1 MGRSAPP
8 RRRAAAAAFVTASLV
23 LTGAAALPATPAAA
37 ATALPPWT
45 SPVTL
50 TSEKTDVQEVV
61 VTSNGTAVAVWN
73 QLTGSDYTR
82 YLYAATRPAG
92 SDAWGTPVLLATT
105 PTEDGE
111 VRVVARADGSVT
123 ALWTEHPNQSA
134 PFSGTNETRVVA
146 SVLPAGQASAWS
158 QPVEIVGVA
167 QKLDITQLDLA
178 EGPGGTLGATWRARP
193 LAARA
198 GEVYATTLAGDGGWA
213 TPVKVSNAAA
223 YGGDALSPQIALDA
237 NGGAVVAYRMGD
249 GNSTVMTTAKPAGAD
264 AWQTPAKLTQPT
276 PGTGAPTL
284 ASGPYG
290 TVHLVWE
297 DASGNLQTVRRND
310 AGSDW
315 STPQTAA
322 TGVDDPVEPP
332 EPVIGPD
339 GDITLVWVDRT
350 TTSSVRTTTFDES
363 TGAWSAPQTLST
375 AYVPD
380 QYDVAIGRDG
390 SVHTLWTQLAS
401 DQNSR
406 RLMEATLT
414 DGTWSAARQIESR
427 THQFVDG
434 EIAASTV
441 GDATAVWSWTFSS
454 SSTSST
460 TQLRAARTAW
470 PALTVVSASVP
481 DSADLKGSTS
491 TSAVWKPTWTTNT
504 AVSSWTLTLADPA
517 GKTLRTLTG
526 APGGTGI
533 APSWNGRTSSGA
545 FAPNGRLTWTL
556 KAVHA
561 GTGAT
566 STLATGRLTV
576 TGGAA
581 VARDFGSAA
590 GAPDGVGDL
599 LTLNSSGTL
608 TFQYGELPLG
618 DFYGKKSGSGWSTSV
633 KAVPF
638 GDLSGD
644 RCNDLLIRV
653 GDALRRYTPGC
664 GAAPTTSTT
673 YKTLS
678 STGWKQYD
686 VLTSPGDVTKDGR
699 PDLIARNASTGAV
712 YLYKGTSTGTLSAR
726 VKLYDNWKTY
736 KKVVGVGDLN
746 GDGIG
751 DLVAQDTANNLYRY
765 FGTGSGTFTSRVK
778 LFGSWGGSYNAVVGV
793 GDLTGDGR
801 ADLVSRDSAGY
812 LYRNNGDGKGSFGAR
827 TRISAGYGGYKAL
840 F

>member
-1 MGRSAPP
+1 MGRSALP
-8 RRRAAAAAFVTASLV
+8 RRRAVAAAFVTTSLV
-23 LTGAAALPATPAAA
+23 LTGAAALPATPAVA

-61 VTSNGTAVAVWN
+61 VTPDGTAVAVWN
-73 QLTGSDYTR
+73 QLTATDYTR
-82 YLYAATRPAG
+82 YLYAATRPSG
-92 SDAWGTPVLLATT
+92 SDTWSAPVLLATT
-105 PTEDGE
+105 PTEDSE

-123 ALWTEHPNQSA
+123 ALWTEHPNQPS

-158 QPVEIVGVA
+158 EPVEVVGVA

-178 EGPGGTLGATWRARP
+178 EGPGGLLGATWRARP
-193 LAARA
+193 LASRT
-198 GEVYATTLAGDGGWA
+198 GEAYATTLSGDGGWA

-223 YGGDALSPQIALDA
+223 YGGDALSPQIAFDA
-237 NGGAVVAYRMGD
+237 HGGTVVAYRMVD

-297 DASGNLQTVRRND
+297 DPSGNLQTVRRND
-310 AGSDW
+310 AASDW

-322 TGVDDPVEPP
+322 TGVDDPSEPP
-332 EPVIGPD
+332 EPLIGPD
-339 GDITLVWVDRT
+339 GDITLVWVDWT
-350 TTSSVRTTTFDES
+350 TNSSVRTTTFDES

-375 AYVPD
+375 AYVPE
-380 QYDVAIGRDG
+380 QYDVSIARDG
-390 SVHTLWTQLAS
+390 SVHALWTQSTA
-401 DQNSR
+401 DQQSR

-414 DGTWSAARQIESR
+414 DGSWSAARQVGNVQEAV
-427 THQFVDG
+427 HG
-434 EIAASTV
+434 EIAASSA
-441 GDATAVWSWTFSS
+441 GAATAVWSRTWSDN
-454 SSTSST
+454 STRLEAS
-460 TQLRAARTAW
+460 RTAW
-470 PALTVVSASVP
+470 PALKVISQSVP
-481 DSADLKGSTS
+481 ASANLKGSTN
-491 TSAVWKPTWTTNT
+491 TSAVWQPTWTTNT
-504 AVSSWTLTLADPA
+504 AVSSWTLTLTDPA
-517 GKTLRTLTG
+517 GRTLRTLTG
-526 APGGTGI
+526 APGGTSI

-566 STLATGRLTV
+566 STLATGQLTV

-581 VARDFGSAA
+581 VVRDFGSAA
-590 GAPDGVGDL
+590 GSPDGIGDL

-608 TFQYGELPLG
+608 TFQYGEIPNG
-618 DFYGKKSGSGWSTSV
+618 DFYGKKSGSGWSTSI

-664 GAAPTTSTT
+664 GAAPTTSTA
-673 YKTLS
+673 YKTIS

-751 DLVAQDTANNLYRY
+751 DLIAQDTANNLYRY
-765 FGTGSGTFTSRVK
+765 LGTGSGTFKSRVK

-793 GDLTGDGR
+793 GDLTGDGK
-801 ADLVSRDSAGY
+801 ADIVSRDSAGY

-827 TRISAGYGGYKAL
+827 TRISAGYGGYKGL